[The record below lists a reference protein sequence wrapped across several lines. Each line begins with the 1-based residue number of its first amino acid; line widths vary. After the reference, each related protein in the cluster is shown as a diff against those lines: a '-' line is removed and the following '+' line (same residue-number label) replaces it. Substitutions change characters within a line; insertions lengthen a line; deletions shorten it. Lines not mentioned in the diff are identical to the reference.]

1 MELNIRQNSN
11 GSYISI
17 QTNNFEEGIKFA
29 KENKLEQIQLKGAL
43 DNNKHNVDFK
53 LFESISN
60 QLKILSISDLN
71 SKISIIQN
79 SDSLYK
85 LTSLKKL
92 FINQKIDFNIDLS
105 LFENLVQVGLLFSPK
120 ITNLNKASKI
130 ETLVITS
137 GYPKEDLT
145 LLDSMASLQT
155 LHIYKSSILE
165 NINGIEKLKNLK
177 ELKLAFNPKL
187 TNIEA
192 INDSQVEKFQVE
204 KCKNLTNFSILK
216 ANNKIK
222 DLFITELD
230 SLQFVSS
237 MRSLEKIHFW
247 DCKDGDLNPLLKS
260 SSLKTAYITSN
271 KKHYSHTQAEIETYL
286 NSK

>member
-29 KENKLEQIQLKGAL
+29 KENKLEQIQLKGAI

-60 QLKILSISDLN
+60 QLKTLSISDLN
-71 SKISIIQN
+71 SKISVIQN

-85 LTSLKKL
+85 LTSLKNL
-92 FINQKIDFNIDLS
+92 FINQ
-105 LFENLVQVGLLFSPK
+105 NLVQVGLIFSPK

-130 ETLVITS
+130 ETLVITG

-145 LLDSMASLQT
+145 LLESMISLQT

-187 TNIEA
+187 SNIEA